1 MAASA
6 ISGWPGTRAG
16 GLALMTG
23 VILLLI
29 TSLLHPGGALI
40 DPVDQTDF
48 LSAITVMADYAS
60 LAHVLSMLGIIGMLL
75 YGYSF
80 LALFRVPR
88 QTGLADSALRF
99 GIITS
104 LFGWGIFILAM
115 GMRHFT
121 IHLMQRSMDAAAS
134 PETQAAFQVLALNVY
149 TAMAGL
155 ILALVAIY
163 PFSSILVGLGLASR
177 FRAMNVFKLASYGL
191 VAIGALAL
199 VVFIVLQHSPGAD
212 VEMLLMMNNILL
224 FIGSFCLFAIGLGM
238 YRGRSELVPEDSSA

>member
-1 MAASA
+1 
-6 ISGWPGTRAG
+6 
-16 GLALMTG
+16 MTG

-48 LSAITVMADYAS
+48 PSAITVMADYAS

-88 QTGLADSALRF
+88 QAGLADSALRF
-99 GIITS
+99 GIVTS

-121 IHLMQRSMDAAAS
+121 IHLMQRSMDAAAA

-163 PFSSILVGLGLASR
+163 PFSSGLASHP
-177 FRAMNVFKLASYGL
+177 V
-191 VAIGALAL
+191 
-199 VVFIVLQHSPGAD
+199 
-212 VEMLLMMNNILL
+212 
-224 FIGSFCLFAIGLGM
+224 
-238 YRGRSELVPEDSSA
+238 SAR